1 MKLNKAIYMT
11 TTCILIKDMIKQ
23 LNPSGSCFIDISLLF
38 LMRRL
43 YRTPNKDEKVII
55 NKKKI
60 RQAIRVN
67 QAKYYTKMCQS
78 TY

>member
-1 MKLNKAIYMT
+1 MV
-11 TTCILIKDMIKQ
+11 KQ

-38 LMRRL
+38 LLRRL

-55 NKKKI
+55 NKKEI
-60 RQAIRVN
+60 RQAIRVK

-78 TY
+78 AY

>member
-1 MKLNKAIYMT
+1 
-11 TTCILIKDMIKQ
+11 
-23 LNPSGSCFIDISLLF
+23 
-38 LMRRL
+38 MRRL

-78 TY
+78 AY